1 MRHGGNFGR
10 QGSGGREAAAAAVAI
25 WRLADKVTV
34 QRPDWVG
41 RPPAGVAGPVIASLL
56 RSGVKLSASLLRFF
70 EGFGGS
76 AVQLGDVLRD
86 GRRAVVGVDGREV
99 RSLVGK
105 KFSVMRDSTNQGTK
119 DSK

>member
-1 MRHGGNFGR
+1 M
-10 QGSGGREAAAAAVAI
+10 
-25 WRLADKVTV
+25 
-34 QRPDWVG
+34 
-41 RPPAGVAGPVIASLL
+41 IASLR

-105 KFSVMRDSTNQGTK
+105 KFSMMRDQGTK
-119 DSK
+119 EIKVKPTSEDKHMAVFKVH